1 MNPRPPGYEPDELP
15 TALLRDMK
23 FGTWCS
29 VAFGEVLLKYS
40 LIAHIEYHS
49 CGDLSRKIFRG
60 DATFFLDGSGYRN
73 FGVEGAVW
81 IGAAEGILAWRGRD
95 AFVWDFL
102 RCVQEQAMI

>member
-1 MNPRPPGYEPDELP
+1 M
-15 TALLRDMK
+15 
-23 FGTWCS
+23 
-29 VAFGEVLLKYS
+29 KYS

-60 DATFFLDGSGYRN
+60 DATFFLGGSGYRN

-81 IGAAEGILAWRGRD
+81 LGAAEGILAWRGRD